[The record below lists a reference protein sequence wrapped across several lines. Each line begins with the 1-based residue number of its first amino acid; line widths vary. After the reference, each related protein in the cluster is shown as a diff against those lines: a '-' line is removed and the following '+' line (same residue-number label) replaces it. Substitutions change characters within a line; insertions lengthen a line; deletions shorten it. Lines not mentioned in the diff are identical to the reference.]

1 MFCQPHKHVE
11 NFQGLLA
18 SGGVREGVWQSFANV
33 QSVQSCG
40 AVELSLISISIS
52 QSDAVPL
59 SGLGVS
65 KVYQEAAHCKLQNGI
80 ILYEMK

>member
-1 MFCQPHKHVE
+1 M
-11 NFQGLLA
+11 
-18 SGGVREGVWQSFANV
+18 

>member
-18 SGGVREGVWQSFANV
+18 SGGYGRAFGNPSLMCKVFRV
-33 QSVQSCG
+33 
-40 AVELSLISISIS
+40 VELSLISISIS